1 MELSAGEDGVCE
13 SPCVNQSAINFIS
26 GHGISEIMSPDPNK
40 VLVYCDDINT
50 VTTKK
55 KSRYATQTAAK
66 KKEYAENQKWAR
78 AEKKRALEIVP
89 KQAEEIKRL
98 KKRVKELELTNVL
111 LTQPAPR
118 HSSKYVHEEMQFCKA
133 HNNHLKSENEEVKRQ
148 KQQAILQ
155 HAAKSVELLRKE
167 DEHKKVTAA
176 LEHVQKGMREE
187 AEKTLAAIK
196 EKEEA
201 RKLAEI
207 NLAKLLAAHR
217 QLQQE
222 SKDLDKKIFEAKQAE
237 MKMKEEVEMKN
248 FDLKEH
254 RKRRR
259 EAEGQVLRS
268 KEQHRVKLACVTANN
283 ASFYE
288 GELGELNSTLA
299 NYRARIQTRVVVDDR
314 VTKEWDVAS
323 WEGQMK
329 SMMKATPNVARDL
342 WEYAMEYIEAV
353 STVQRSAGRVP
364 CVP

>member
-26 GHGISEIMSPDPNK
+26 GHGISEIISPDPNK

-50 VTTKK
+50 ITAKK
-55 KSRYATQTAAK
+55 KSTSATLTAAK
-66 KKEYAENQKWAR
+66 KKEYAGNQKRTR
-78 AEKKRALEIVP
+78 AEERHAHRVTVP
-89 KQAEEIKRL
+89 ELTEENKRL
-98 KKRVKELELTNVL
+98 KKRNKELELTNVL
-111 LTQPAPR
+111 LTRPAPR
-118 HSSKYVHEEMQFCKA
+118 QSSKHVDEKMQFYKA
-133 HNNHLKSENEEVKRQ
+133 HSTQLKVEKDREKREKDREKRE

-155 HAAKSVELLRKE
+155 HAAKSVELLREE
-167 DEHKKVTAA
+167 DEHKKTKAA
-176 LEHVQKGMREE
+176 LEHVQQGMR
-187 AEKTLAAIK
+187 

-222 SKDLDKKIFEAKQAE
+222 FKGLNKKIFEANQAE
-237 MKMKEEVEMKN
+237 MEMKEEVEMKN

-259 EAEGQVLRS
+259 EAEEQVLRS

-283 ASFYE
+283 AAFYE
-288 GELGELNSTLA
+288 GELGELNSTLE
-299 NYRARIQTRVVVDDR
+299 NYSARIQTRVVVDDR
-314 VTKEWDVAS
+314 VTKEWDVAY

-342 WEYAMEYIEAV
+342 WEYAMEYVEAV

-364 CVP
+364 RVP